1 MRNAINWFE
10 IPTRDLD
17 RATRFYEQLLDRK
30 LRREV
35 FAGTPIAIFTGESR
49 EAVAGCL
56 ISDPRRQPSADSG
69 CLVYLDA
76 SPDLDG
82 CLSRA
87 DAAGGTVVL
96 PRTDIGEPG
105 FIAIVRDTEGNHVGL
120 HVKKGAP

>member
-30 LRREV
+30 LHREV
-35 FAGTPIAIFTGESR
+35 FAETPIAIFEGESR

-69 CLVYLDA
+69 VLVYLDT
-76 SPDLDG
+76 SPDIDG

-87 DAAGGTVVL
+87 GAAGGSVVL
-96 PRTDIGEPG
+96 PRTDLGDPG
-105 FIAIVRDTEGNHVGL
+105 FIAIVRDSEGNHVGL
-120 HVKKGAP
+120 HVEKSAR

>member
-30 LRREV
+30 LHRQV
-35 FAGTPIAIFTGESR
+35 FAGAPIAIFTGDVR

-56 ISDPRRQPSADSG
+56 VCDPLRQPSAEAGS
-69 CLVYLDA
+69 LVYLDA
-76 SPDLDG
+76 SPDLEA

-87 DAAGGTVVL
+87 TKAGGAVVV
-96 PRTDIGEPG
+96 PRTDIGDPG
-105 FIAIVRDTEGNHVGL
+105 FIAVVRDSEGNHVGL
-120 HVKKGAP
+120 HVEKRAP